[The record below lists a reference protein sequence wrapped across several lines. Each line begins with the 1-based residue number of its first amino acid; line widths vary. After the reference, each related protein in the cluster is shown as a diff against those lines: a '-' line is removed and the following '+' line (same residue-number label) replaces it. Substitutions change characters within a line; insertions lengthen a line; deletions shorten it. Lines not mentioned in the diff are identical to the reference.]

1 MPLYL
6 DLSVGKVPVRAR
18 LLRKKQEQEARARV
32 TFVVPYEGHIGC
44 SVLLVPAAK
53 PVRLEDTI
61 IASDLC
67 DLIREEGYEYALKS
81 VDCVASEHSK
91 HMDEKR
97 FLSQVQHTIG
107 PRQTGDCLCKGSR
120 VSFNIGPKP
129 LPSPPALNVM
139 SQGLL

>member
-1 MPLYL
+1 MSSF
-6 DLSVGKVPVRAR
+6 DSSTWKAGN
-18 LLRKKQEQEARARV
+18 LRVWFQEKA
-32 TFVVPYEGHIGC
+32 T
-44 SVLLVPAAK
+44 
-53 PVRLEDTI
+53 EDTI
-61 IASDLC
+61 IASWLC

-91 HMDEKR
+91 HMDEKS
-97 FLSQVQHTIG
+97 FLSNQVQHTIG

>member
-1 MPLYL
+1 M
-6 DLSVGKVPVRAR
+6 LSTASFM
-18 LLRKKQEQEARARV
+18 
-32 TFVVPYEGHIGC
+32 TIGC

-67 DLIREEGYEYALKS
+67 DLIREKGYEYALKS

-129 LPSPPALNVM
+129 LPSPPPLNAM